1 MSELSASGHLRGR
14 ALAQKMRRQQAVRKQ
29 TERSRSVPAAAEP
42 KSVPPTMR
50 TESTAVVMSPSIQI
64 ENMAQKPS
72 GREAAL
78 AHRALRC
85 TGAQCWSNP
94 EERRPRGR
102 RRMASA
108 ENNQPVTAVEN
119 AEPAL
124 IPGVEESFLDS
135 VCEMVDSN
143 PTDFAWRENS
153 VRQLCKARR
162 QTLAQKGKVALT
174 VMRGLSSA
182 SARLRYLQNGSGREF
197 ARLHRQEQ
205 AEHGRGR
212 TQPAQAA
219 GQLRSRKYR
228 APQKVEADTTLSG
241 SEVTGTQVSRQL
253 SVTGNEAGSCRGI
266 TGTEYVGTDQ
276 FASFCATRP
285 AANPAKVGVTS
296 TSTRQSVSGTQ
307 LGRSTEVTGD
317 EAGTCS
323 AVTGTE
329 YLSMENFGAFC
340 QSELPAHPQKVAMGM
355 SAKQR
360 LPISGSD
367 EARSVAVTGSES
379 GVQQRITGSQYSDAG
394 VARMTINGAPAKVA
408 QTHTFAGE
416 MISGTAVDS
425 SPKITGLDSGEC
437 RPVTG
442 TEYLS
447 QETFQ
452 SLCRTAAPEPVPAK
466 VGISSTDKGQR
477 ITGNLVDRSEKVT
490 GNEPGSCQRV
500 TGTGYALANLCGG
513 GVDKVGMMSSLSG
526 TTLTGTGVSAHP
538 KMSGDERGEC
548 LPVTGTEYYGAE
560 HYTACESTPHA
571 EAPKVGL
578 TRTATGLL
586 VSGPVLEPSESV
598 TGNEAGADLPISGT
612 PYSGEPV
619 SSMADISP
627 SSKAL
632 PGGDAAVS
640 PATAEPAC
648 CSNCALKKQAM
659 AQGVAAPASMA
670 TPTST
675 RFVAPA
681 VPPQPAQ
688 MAETRAQAFSIVP
701 PSRQFASRITGNGAD
716 QNDRVTGPVNLARG
730 LVTGTPEFR
739 TREAPQNSAPALQPA
754 VAAQAETFAPEAAV
768 PERGAWQITGDDW
781 SRSQRVTGTEGH
793 WAQKR
798 NPTQR
803 GDARICVMSAGVNK
817 GQALSAAVSDSKLT
831 GSSGNSTRGSLVTYS
846 GGARG

>member
-29 TERSRSVPAAAEP
+29 TERTRSVPAAAEP
-42 KSVPPTMR
+42 KSVPNSMKTEPTA
-50 TESTAVVMSPSIQI
+50 AVVMSPSVHID
-64 ENMAQKPS
+64 NMSQKNS

-78 AHRALRC
+78 AHRAQRC
-85 TGAQCWSNP
+85 TGAQCWSDP
-94 EERRPRGR
+94 EQRRSRSR
-102 RRMASA
+102 RRVAPA
-108 ENNQPVTAVEN
+108 ESSQAVMVAEKVEQP
-119 AEPAL
+119 L

-135 VCEMVDSN
+135 VCEMVESS
-143 PTDFAWRENS
+143 PSDFAWRENS

-162 QTLAQKGKVALT
+162 QTLSQKGKVALT

-182 SARLRYLQNGSGREF
+182 AARLRYLQNGNGREF

-212 TQPAQAA
+212 TQPARAA

-228 APQKVEADTTLSG
+228 APQKVEVDTTLAG
-241 SEVTGTQVSRQL
+241 SEVTGTQVTRQAA
-253 SVTGNEAGSCRGI
+253 VTGDEAGSCRGI

-276 FASFCATRP
+276 FTSFCNSRP
-285 AANPAKVGVTS
+285 APNPAKVGQSS
-296 TSTRQSVSGTQ
+296 TSARQSVSGTQ
-307 LGRSTEVTGD
+307 LGRSADVTGD
-317 EAGTCS
+317 EAGTCT

-340 QSELPAHPQKVAMGM
+340 QSDLPARPQKVAMGI

-367 EARSVAVTGSES
+367 EARAVAVTGSET

-394 VARMTINGAPAKVA
+394 VARMTINGAPPKVS
-408 QTHTFAGE
+408 QTHTLAGE
-416 MISGTAVDS
+416 QISGTAVDS
-425 SPKITGLDSGEC
+425 SSKITGLDSGEC

-452 SLCRTAAPEPVPAK
+452 SLCRTAAPEPAPAK
-466 VGISSTDKGQR
+466 VGISNTDKGLR

-500 TGTGYALANLCGG
+500 TGTGYAVANLCGG

-526 TTLTGTGVSAHP
+526 TALTGTGVSSHP

-560 HYTACESTPHA
+560 HYAACASTPHA
-571 EAPKVGL
+571 EAPKVGV
-578 TRTATGLL
+578 TRTATGQL
-586 VSGPVLEPSESV
+586 VSGPLLTPSENV
-598 TGNEAGADLPISGT
+598 TGIEAGAFSAVSGT
-612 PYSGEPV
+612 PY
-619 SSMADISP
+619 A
-627 SSKAL
+627 
-632 PGGDAAVS
+632 GDALSNLTESTPQEAVMQS
-640 PATAEPAC
+640 AIASSAPQEEPAC

-659 AQGVAAPASMA
+659 AQMVPA
-670 TPTST
+670 ST
-675 RFVAPA
+675 RFLDAPVAPQSPQA
-681 VPPQPAQ
+681 VVSAPQD
-688 MAETRAQAFSIVP
+688 FSIVP
-701 PSRQFASRITGNGAD
+701 PSRQMPGRITGNSAD

-739 TREAPQNSAPALQPA
+739 TREMPQGTPLSVQPGMPAGPE
-754 VAAQAETFAPEAAV
+754 VASSKTAV

-781 SRSQRVTGTEGH
+781 SRSKRVTGTEGH

-803 GDARICVMSAGVNK
+803 GDAKICVMSAGVNK
-817 GQALSAAVSDSKLT
+817 GQALSAALSESKLT
-831 GSSGNSTRGSLVTYS
+831 GSSGSSSRGSLVTYS

>member
-1 MSELSASGHLRGR
+1 MSEISASGHLRGR

-42 KSVPPTMR
+42 KSVPQTMR

-64 ENMAQKPS
+64 ENMAQKAS

-78 AHRALRC
+78 ARRASRC
-85 TGAQCWSNP
+85 SGAQCWSDP

-102 RRMASA
+102 RRPAPS
-108 ENNQPVTAVEN
+108 EISQPVMAAEN

-162 QTLAQKGKVALT
+162 QTLSQKGKVALT

-182 SARLRYLQNGSGREF
+182 AARLRYLQNGNGREF

-212 TQPAQAA
+212 AQPTQAA

-228 APQKVEADTTLSG
+228 APQKVEVDTTLSG
-241 SEVTGTQVSRQL
+241 SEVTGTQVTRQV

-276 FASFCATRP
+276 FASFCAARP

-296 TSTRQSVSGTQ
+296 TSSRQSVSGTQ
-307 LGRSTEVTGD
+307 LGRSNEVTGD

-323 AVTGTE
+323 TVTGTE

-340 QSELPAHPQKVAMGM
+340 QSALPSRPQKVAMGV
-355 SAKQR
+355 SANQR

-367 EARSVAVTGSES
+367 EARAVAVTGSES

-416 MISGTAVDS
+416 MVSGTAVDS

-452 SLCRTAAPEPVPAK
+452 SLCRTATAPEPVPAK

-500 TGTGYALANLCGG
+500 TGTGYAVANLCGG

-526 TTLTGTGVSAHP
+526 TTLTGTGVSTHP

-560 HYTACESTPHA
+560 HYAACESTPHA

-578 TRTATGLL
+578 TRTSTGQL
-586 VSGPVLEPSESV
+586 VSGPLLTPSENV
-598 TGNEAGADLPISGT
+598 TGNEAGAYSPVSGT
-612 PYSGEPV
+612 PYAAEPV
-619 SSMADISP
+619 SHLSEVYPAAT
-627 SSKAL
+627 AL
-632 PGGDAAVS
+632 STEEMSIP
-640 PATAEPAC
+640 AEPAC
-648 CSNCALKKQAM
+648 CSSCALKQQAL
-659 AQGVAAPASMA
+659 AQAAATPAVTTAPASA
-670 TPTST
+670 
-675 RFVAPA
+675 RFVAP
-681 VPPQPAQ
+681 VMPPQPAEVVQ
-688 MAETRAQAFSIVP
+688 GHPQTFSIVP
-701 PSRQFASRITGNGAD
+701 PSRQIASRITGNSAD

-739 TREAPQNSAPALQPA
+739 TREVPHSPAPALQPA
-754 VAAQAETFAPEAAV
+754 VAQAVPVVSEASV

-817 GQALSAAVSDSKLT
+817 GQTLSAAVSDSKLT
-831 GSSGNSTRGSLVTYS
+831 GSSGSSTRGSLVTYS